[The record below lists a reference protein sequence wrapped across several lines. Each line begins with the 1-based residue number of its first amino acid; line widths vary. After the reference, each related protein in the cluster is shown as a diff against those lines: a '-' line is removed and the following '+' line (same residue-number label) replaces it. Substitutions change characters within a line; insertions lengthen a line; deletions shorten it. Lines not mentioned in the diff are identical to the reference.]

1 MTMPGH
7 NDPTADPVT
16 QQEQQSPISRRAA
29 LRGGAAAGL
38 AGAALVATGTPALA
52 AARPA
57 SRAESVRASA
67 DERAEETIVV
77 HVRNLRTGELDIFRG
92 TSQTRVHNAALAA
105 QLARAGR

>member
-1 MTMPGH
+1 MSGH

-16 QQEQQSPISRRAA
+16 QQEQQSPLSRRAA

-38 AGAALVATGTPALA
+38 AGAALVATGAPAMA
-52 AARPA
+52 AVRPA
-57 SRAESVRASA
+57 SRKASERAS
-67 DERAEETIVV
+67 EGEQSEETIVV

-92 TSQTRVHNAALAA
+92 TTQTRVHNAALAA